1 MFLKMQEFQL
11 IAKIVLI
18 RTLIIKLK
26 INIKHNLS
34 LNQVKI
40 INTHILCK
48 ILVKGNW
55 TKMEVIM
62 ITYSTQNFKEW
73 ILGRFKMVKISIIKH
88 KV

>member
-26 INIKHNLS
+26 INIKHNSS

-40 INTHILCK
+40 INTHILWK
-48 ILVKGNW
+48 ILVKGNG

-62 ITYSTQNFKEW
+62 ITYSKQNFKEW

>member
-26 INIKHNLS
+26 INIKHNSS

-48 ILVKGNW
+48 ILVKGNG
-55 TKMEVIM
+55 TKVEVIM
-62 ITYSTQNFKEW
+62 ITYSKQNFKE
-73 ILGRFKMVKISIIKH
+73 
-88 KV
+88 

>member
-1 MFLKMQEFQL
+1 MFLKMLEFQL

-40 INTHILCK
+40 INTHILYK
-48 ILVKGNW
+48 ILVKGSG
-55 TKMEVIM
+55 TKMEAIM
-62 ITYSTQNFKEW
+62 ITYSTQNFKE
-73 ILGRFKMVKISIIKH
+73 
-88 KV
+88 

>member
-1 MFLKMQEFQL
+1 MQEFQL

-48 ILVKGNW
+48 ILVKGNG

-62 ITYSTQNFKEW
+62 ITYSMQNFKEL

>member
-26 INIKHNLS
+26 INIKHNSS

-48 ILVKGNW
+48 ILVKGNG

-62 ITYSTQNFKEW
+62 ITYSKQNFKEW